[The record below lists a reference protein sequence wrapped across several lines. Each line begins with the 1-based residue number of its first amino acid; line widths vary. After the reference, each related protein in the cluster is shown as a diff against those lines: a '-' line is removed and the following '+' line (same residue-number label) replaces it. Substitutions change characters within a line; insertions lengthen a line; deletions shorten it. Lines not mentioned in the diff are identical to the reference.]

1 MSDPLG
7 LIQAGQSGGGP
18 GQVNPTGPGHPQA
31 PQGANAPSDT
41 QFKDVLMEHI
51 NEVNRLQ
58 QDADMAIE
66 DLASGKRDDIDAV
79 MMAKQKADVAFQML
93 LQVRNKM
100 MDAYEEVKQIRV

>member
-7 LIQAGQSGGGP
+7 LI
-18 GQVNPTGPGHPQA
+18 N
-31 PQGANAPSDT
+31 QGAGPAGAGNVGQPGRPSPPQRPDGPEGPA
-41 QFKDVLMEHI
+41 FKDVLMEHI
-51 NEVNRLQ
+51 DQVNRLQ
-58 QDADMAIE
+58 ADAELAIE
-66 DLASGKRDDIDAV
+66 DLVSGKRDDMDAV